1 MAQME
6 LLEDPSTSLLD
17 GFMVG
22 YLFFGG
28 SKKNTKKLNVISVTL
43 VVERLYQ

>member
-1 MAQME
+1 ME

-22 YLFFGG
+22 YLFLGEL
-28 SKKNTKKLNVISVTL
+28 KKNTKKLNLISVTTGG
-43 VVERLYQ
+43 